1 MKLAYE
7 AFFLTQWVLFLL
19 RRILSF
25 GYGILQFVSKPGSRY
40 IVPIGI
46 AALLYQARPWLHAY
60 FTGFIAGMRGEPD
73 VVSWAQRTASR
84 AYYGYEVD
92 PWILDTIVFALFVIA
107 CGLYVLLSRALTVL
121 LGAFPKMTRPLRP
134 LRRLEPTAQNIR
146 SAVVKIAVP
155 KLPR

>member
-7 AFFLTQWVLFLL
+7 AFFLTQWALFLL

-46 AALLYQARPWLHAY
+46 AVLLYQARPGLHAY
-60 FTGFIAGMRGEPD
+60 FAGFIAGMRGEPD
-73 VVSWAQRTASR
+73 VVSWAQRTATR
-84 AYYGYEVD
+84 AYYGYEVE